1 MIGVLELAPLET
13 SLAAPIVDPAAPIR
27 FRPTITHTT
36 GTANPVPVVNI
47 TAPNAAG
54 ASLNRYHRF
63 DVDAAGLILNNS
75 RVGGGSLI
83 GGNVAAN
90 PNLNGHSANLII
102 NEVTATGGAF
112 TSHLDGSLEVFG
124 DPAAVVIA
132 NPNGISC
139 TGCSFINAPGVTLT
153 TGMPQF
159 LNMPRGVATSFDN
172 ATALAFDVQSG
183 HVQIGDG
190 SPGAVGIDG
199 TVGRINVIAQT
210 IGVDAPVYAGD
221 QANLIAG
228 RQRVL
233 QTNSGTGAHGSNYL
247 LIPDTASGAA
257 QHGVAIDATAF
268 GAITAGQ
275 IKIIANENGLGVRA
289 DGALAASAD
298 DLTISADGDV
308 RVGRMYAKQD
318 VAVDAAGRLDATGD
332 IVAQHDLTLNA
343 KNNLVTSGKLAAG
356 RDLVLES
363 NGNIEGS
370 GDLAAK
376 HDLAFDAGGAVNESG
391 AITSGG
397 ELMVAAQQDVALTGT
412 TSAADI
418 ADLHVNGDLALGNV
432 ETPGGLNAAATGSIT
447 VGGKLETGASLA
459 IAGGR
464 DVSLGKVTAVGSAA
478 VTSVHGQIQLDGD
491 VLAGGDLAA
500 GAGTTLTATGDIS
513 SLGNLNLDADHGDV
527 VSDGHIAASKDATI
541 TAAGNVRLQQ
551 GASAEQNMALS
562 GAAVSNLGT
571 LNTGQNLV
579 ITASG
584 DLAGGHIAAS
594 DNARLSGANV
604 ALADAQ
610 IGGDLAVDAQKSLT
624 NGGNLAVKGTVTLDA
639 DGDFVNA

>member
-1 MIGVLELAPLET
+1 MKKNAICLQSRSSCKRGTSKRPLWRRATVAAMIGVLELAPLET
-13 SLAAPIVDPAAPIR
+13 SLAAPIVDPAAPIW

-36 GTANPVPVVNI
+36 GIANPVPVVNI

-54 ASLNRYHRF
+54 ASLNRYRNF

-90 PNLNGHSANLII
+90 PNLGAHSANLII
-102 NEVTATGGAF
+102 NEVTATGGAYA
-112 TSHLDGSLEVFG
+112 SHLNGSLEVFG
-124 DPAAVVIA
+124 DSATIVIA
-132 NPNGISC
+132 NPNGIAC
-139 TGCSFINAPGVTLT
+139 KDCSFINAPGVTLT
-153 TGMPQF
+153 TGIPQF
-159 LNMPRGVATSFDN
+159 LNVPGGETTSFDN

-199 TVGRINVIAQT
+199 TVGRVNVIAQT
-210 IGVDAPVYAGD
+210 IGVDAPVYAGG

-233 QTNSGTGAHGSNYL
+233 QTNPGTGARSSDYL
-247 LIPDTASGAA
+247 LIPDTAAGAA

-268 GAITAGQ
+268 GALTAGQ
-275 IKIIANENGLGVRA
+275 IKIIANENGLGVCA
-289 DGALAASAD
+289 DGALAASAA

-308 RVGRMYAKQD
+308 HVGRMYANQD

-332 IVAQHDLTLNA
+332 IVAQRDLTLNA
-343 KNNLVTSGKLAAG
+343 KNDLVTSGKLTAG
-356 RDLVLES
+356 RDLVLAS
-363 NGNIEGS
+363 NGDIEGG

-376 HDLAFDAGGAVNESG
+376 RNLAFDAGGAVNESG

-397 ELMVAAQQDVALTGT
+397 ELMIAAQRDVALTGT

-447 VGGKLETGASLA
+447 VGGELETGASLA
-459 IAGGR
+459 ITGER

-478 VTSVHGQIQLDGD
+478 VTSERGQIQFGGD
-491 VLAGGDLAA
+491 VLAGGDVAA
-500 GAGTTLTATGDIS
+500 SADTTLTAAGDIS
-513 SLGNLNLDADHGDV
+513 SLGNLNLDAGHGDI
-527 VSDGHIAASKDATI
+527 VSDGHIAASKDVTI

-551 GASAEQNMALS
+551 GASAER
-562 GAAVSNLGT
+562 
-571 LNTGQNLV
+571 
-579 ITASG
+579 
-584 DLAGGHIAAS
+584 D
-594 DNARLSGANV
+594 
-604 ALADAQ
+604 
-610 IGGDLAVDAQKSLT
+610 
-624 NGGNLAVKGTVTLDA
+624 
-639 DGDFVNA
+639 